1 MKTTLGQP
9 RFETKDKQMHRMPLG
24 LSDLP
29 MQPLLTED
37 GVNYFDS
44 RNVTD
49 DELLRQLLRTN
60 LPVRFDWENK
70 WLRGD

>member
-1 MKTTLGQP
+1 
-9 RFETKDKQMHRMPLG
+9 MHRMPLG

>member
-1 MKTTLGQP
+1 
-9 RFETKDKQMHRMPLG
+9 MHRMPLG
-24 LSDLP
+24 LSELP